1 VKPSLLLAAALLA
14 PTPGIAAQPSTP
26 LFHRVPG
33 NLVKNASFEHN
44 WFNRRFAESRRF
56 LLLSASDM
64 GVGESDG
71 HIDHWRVQ
79 APLPESWDTTVA
91 RAGGRSLRFDKPG
104 QATQLVRFAGEQ
116 HWRAGG
122 AHYAMFLPMEE
133 RLAEQLAKRPIV
145 VGAWC
150 KAKDVPKGAEP
161 QLSVSIECAVRRGFE
176 STQPVAQGRNQ
187 KAVAFSGGTHDWEYK
202 EVRFDTGLDPELD
215 PERLKGTPHWLTV
228 GLVARGGTVWFDD
241 ASCVE
246 EPLPTQPNLV
256 ANASFEALFGVPPS
270 GGLPKEGVK
279 DARRPPKGGT
289 PNTEPPKGGTPNALG
304 NGGWPEGWSK
314 PALWTW
320 FRNDYYTWTGWS
332 HHDAKTFRGGAV
344 GDRMLSFS
352 GNASLRLAV
361 FPGDNFAVESAP
373 IALNQD
379 KPRPLEVRAM
389 AKADNLR
396 TLEIMA
402 KDEAGQWLP
411 QGDFLGDDMEEPG
424 SYNFGTTGAGTY
436 DWSCVRK
443 YFSPRKPVKSL
454 TLFLCVRGFD
464 GRIVEKN
471 IVGTAWLDD
480 IQLFQHGPVGGAS
493 LPRVPTQ
500 PKEAPRQQPFKV
512 LDLDLGDRLWGR
524 NEVKVTFEWDERDGR
539 KRAEGTSVE
548 LSLTGPGGTQQG
560 QKQRAVVMQ
569 VPTPG
574 GAKGIAV
581 THTTFDIAQPCRSW
595 DEQYELSLRLKN
607 GNDRFLPPPIKFPFG
622 TPSKLAEAGASGH
635 YFYPDEQP
643 VVFANLNVARG
654 SFSELARCEFLING
668 KAVGEVTDFGE
679 ILKPQKAPDYINTR
693 DLVQVRLKSEGFKV
707 HPWNEPV
714 LDNAVTVRLHWKENA
729 GQGRPAHNTEEI
741 RFGFMERPPKAEFP
755 EKIEKTEV
763 NERGFV
769 TINGQPYFPVYW
781 TPHFGIC
788 PEVNYPPMQF
798 KLKAVDLTSIV
809 YSKDKMPD
817 DEVKAKLLTKVNE
830 AKGDP
835 RLFQYEL
842 GEGEMQCQ
850 GDGWRERVEWCKKA
864 IGWIREADPNH
875 LINGPSSWLVGHP
888 GHNEAMKAF
897 VPDWDVVGVEA
908 SFETVP
914 EINKVL
920 GQLIPVGGGSA
931 PREPSGEKSRGAEA
945 PPTMRRRSAVIV
957 GLETYFYVP
966 NETLRWRGY
975 KAIVNGATG
984 IGLCPSGMMQSRPDK
999 VNYLRGLNGEF
1010 RGLAPILAADEP
1022 REKLAV
1028 APPIETLERVFE
1040 GKRYVIALRSDGAPG
1055 PLKARFG
1062 FPKGSRCST
1071 VKVRFE
1077 ARAITPAAE
1086 GFDDEFPTPRT
1097 VHLYELSP

>member
-1 VKPSLLLAAALLA
+1 MRQALVLTTAALLA
-14 PTPGIAAQPSTP
+14 AMPGVAAQPPSV

-44 WFNRRFAESRRF
+44 WFNRRFADNRRF

-64 GVGESDG
+64 GVGECDG

-79 APLPESWDTTVA
+79 APLPEAWDTSVA
-91 RAGGRSLRFDKPG
+91 RVGSRSLRFDKPG
-104 QATQLVRFAGEQ
+104 QASQLVRFAGEQ

-133 RLAEQLAKRPIV
+133 RLADQLAKRPIV

-150 KAKDVPKGAEP
+150 KTEDVPKGAEP
-161 QLSVSIECAVRRGFE
+161 QLTAAIECAVRRGPD
-176 STQPVAQGRNQ
+176 SVQPVAQGRNQ
-187 KAVAFSGGTHDWEYK
+187 RSVAFSGGTHDWEYK
-202 EVRFDTGLDPELD
+202 EVRFDVGLDPELD

-241 ASCVE
+241 PSCVE
-246 EPLPTQPNLV
+246 QPGGTGV
-256 ANASFEALFGVPPS
+256 HACGPANAGFEALD
-270 GGLPKEGVK
+270 KE
-279 DARRPPKGGT
+279 
-289 PNTEPPKGGTPNALG
+289 
-304 NGGWPEGWSK
+304 GWPEGWSK

-332 HHDAKTFRGGAV
+332 HHDAKAFRGGAV
-344 GDRMLSFS
+344 SDRMLAFS
-352 GNASLRLAV
+352 GNASLRFTV

-389 AKADNLR
+389 VKADNLR

-436 DWSCVRK
+436 DWCCVRK
-443 YFSPRKPVKSL
+443 YFSPRKPVKTL
-454 TLFLCVRGFD
+454 RLFLCARGFD

-480 IQLFQHGPVGGAS
+480 IALFQHGTVGGAS

-500 PKEAPRQQPFKV
+500 PTDAPRRYPFKV
-512 LDLDLGDRLWGR
+512 VDLDFGDRLCGKNTLR
-524 NEVKVTFEWDERDGR
+524 AIIEFDKTVPLEQMRHAGVAVSVRSPSGKAAGKDMVILPGEIVQKPTEESPRGYLVGEASYEV
-539 KRAEGTSVE
+539 AELCKSWE
-548 LSLTGPGGTQQG
+548 EQCRLSLWVIAGEPTIN
-560 QKQRAVVMQ
+560 R
-569 VPTPG
+569 VPC
-574 GAKGIAV
+574 AE
-581 THTTFDIAQPCRSW
+581 FS
-595 DEQYELSLRLKN
+595 
-607 GNDRFLPPPIKFPFG
+607 FG
-622 TPSKLAEAGASGH
+622 TPSKLVEAGVSG
-635 YFYPDEQP
+635 YCFYPDEQP
-643 VVFANLNVARG
+643 VAFASLNVARG
-654 SFSELARCEFLING
+654 SFPELARCEFVLNG
-668 KAVGEVTDFGE
+668 KTTIGEVTDLSE

-693 DLVQVRLKSEGFKV
+693 NLAQVKLKSEGFKV
-707 HPWNEPV
+707 HPWSAPV
-714 LDNAVTVRLHWKENA
+714 LDNAVAVRVRWKEDAGQRRPAYNPDA
-729 GQGRPAHNTEEI
+729 GQGRPAYNPDAGQGRPAYSTEPI

-755 EKIEKTEV
+755 EKIEKTAV
-763 NERGFV
+763 NERGFI
-769 TINGQPYFPVYW
+769 TINGQPYLPVYW
-781 TPHFGIC
+781 TPHFGIR

-809 YSKDKMPD
+809 YAKERMPD
-817 DEVKAKLLTKVNE
+817 GEVKAKLLAKVNE
-830 AKGDP
+830 VKTDP
-835 RLFQYEL
+835 KLFQYEI
-842 GEGEMQCQ
+842 GEGEMQLQ
-850 GDGWRERVEWCKKA
+850 DAGWKERVEWCKKA

-875 LINGPSSWLVGHP
+875 LIAGPSSWLVGHP

-897 VPDWDVVGVEA
+897 VPDWDVIGVEA
-908 SFETVP
+908 SFKAVP
-914 EINKVL
+914 EISKVL
-920 GQLIPVGGGSA
+920 GPLMDVGGVS
-931 PREPSGEKSRGAEA
+931 PRRDPRDGDI
-945 PPTMRRRSAVIV
+945 PPTKTRDGDVPPTIRAKRRTAVIV

-975 KAIVNGATG
+975 KSIVNGATG

-1022 REKLAV
+1022 KEKLSV
-1028 APPIETLERVFE
+1028 APPVETLERVFE
-1040 GKRYVIALRSDGAPG
+1040 GKRYVIALRTDGASA

-1062 FPKGSRCST
+1062 FPKGFRCSS

-1077 ARAITPAAE
+1077 ARTIQPAAE
-1086 GFDDEFPTPRT
+1086 GFDDDFRTPRT
-1097 VHLYELSP
+1097 VHVYELTP